1 MKKILIL
8 IPFLMFTACSPS
20 VADVESDVCQSAVDR
35 LPDYPKEFSDCL
47 ESVAKARSAAWEQA
61 AQPFRNKPRVTP

>member
-8 IPFLMFTACSPS
+8 IPFLMLAACGPS
-20 VADVESDVCQSAVDR
+20 VADMESDVCAAATDR
-35 LPDYPKEFSDCL
+35 LPNYPKEYSDCR
-47 ESVAKARSAAWEQA
+47 ESVAKARNTAWEQA